1 MEALNVLEKKIAS
14 LIDVIKEL
22 KTENARLIE
31 ENTQLA
37 IKLES
42 IEGSILSDT
51 KRIEEL
57 DREKALTKM
66 AVDDLIRNI
75 DSLVKGEKQQ

>member
-14 LIDVIKEL
+14 LVDVIKEL